1 MSVSRK
7 LVGGAFLAVCVALYA
22 WVLFIP
28 QRATDIGFGID
39 DPSYL
44 FGCYAAGD
52 AEIRLYRD
60 HADFGGDLVPISYG
74 MRKSLG
80 EVIYPE
86 RFPWFDA
93 ETGQF
98 RFRSDRFDLLNLEQD
113 AEGIWRL
120 RIWQS
125 RYLDTSR
132 TDDLVE
138 TTFEK
143 GGCA

>member
-7 LVGGAFLAVCVALYA
+7 LVGGAFLTVFVAVYA
-22 WVLFIP
+22 WVLLVP
-28 QRATDIGFGID
+28 KRAAEIGFGID

-52 AEIRLYRD
+52 TEVMLYRD
-60 HADFGGDLVPISYG
+60 HAYFGGDLVPISYG
-74 MRKSLG
+74 MRKTLR

-86 RFPWFDA
+86 RFPWFNA

-98 RFRSDRFDLLNLEQD
+98 RFRSDRFDLLNLQQD

-120 RIWQS
+120 EIWQA

-132 TDDLVE
+132 TEDLVR
-138 TTFEK
+138 TAFEK
-143 GGCA
+143 DACD